1 DIAEAF
7 VLPWSPEVGRTT
19 VGGRQMIGGVP
30 VHETAFALDPQN
42 PVRDAS
48 VPRAI
53 EASSARRA
61 AVVGLDAVRDGVRFA
76 SSIVAARD
84 RGASVV
90 VCDGETDADLERA
103 VRGLLSRPR
112 PLLLVGSI
120 GLARAL
126 RRGVD
131 TRRAARTRPLAPA
144 PPSDGGVLMVVGS
157 AHPVARAQVARAAGR
172 GMVEPIVVHDAARA
186 EAAGTSVAR
195 ILRGGR
201 AGLLVSPEE

>member
-7 VLPWSPEVGRTT
+7 VLPCIPEVGRTT

-103 VRGLLSRPR
+103 VRGLLSRAR

-126 RRGVD
+126 RRVLD
-131 TRRAARTRPLAPA
+131 TEHAARTRPLAPA

-157 AHPVARAQVARAAGR
+157 AHPVARAQGARAAGR
-172 GMVEPIVVHDAARA
+172 GMGEPGVGHAPPPARGARA
-186 EAAGTSVAR
+186 G
-195 ILRGGR
+195 
-201 AGLLVSPEE
+201 